1 MPKAAIAEQVKALQ
15 PWFHNLH
22 LPDGTQTAPDHFLGD
37 FPRYKWEEI
46 SPWLPSE
53 LNGIKA
59 LDIGCNAGY
68 YSFELAKRG
77 AQVTAI
83 DIDEHYLQQASWA
96 ADTLGFSQQIK
107 FRKSTVYDL
116 IGDDEQYDLVW
127 FMGVL
132 YHLRHPLLALDII
145 RQRCKGR
152 MIFQTMTMPG
162 EEVFPTEQ
170 NYTLPQREVM
180 NHPGWPKMAFIEHR
194 VENDP
199 TNWWAPNHAAIEA
212 MLRAAG
218 FSNIKRIGHEI
229 YLCEALDEPSTFAQD
244 ELAAFT
250 PKRIIM

>member
-1 MPKAAIAEQVKALQ
+1 MPEAAIAEQVKALQ

-37 FPRYKWEEI
+37 FPSYKWQEI
-46 SPWLPSE
+46 APWLPDD
-53 LNGIKA
+53 LTGTTV

-68 YSFELAKRG
+68 YSFELARRG
-77 AQVTAI
+77 AQVTAV
-83 DIDEHYLQQASWA
+83 DVDSHYLQQADWA
-96 ADTLGFSQQIK
+96 AETLGLREQIS
-107 FRKSTVYDL
+107 FRKNTVYELLHDSA
-116 IGDDEQYDLVW
+116 QYDLVW

-152 MIFQTMTMPG
+152 MVFQTMTMPG
-162 EEVFPTEQ
+162 DEVFPAEE
-170 NYTLPQREVM
+170 NYSLAQREVM

-218 FSNIKRIGHEI
+218 FGNIQRISHEI
-229 YLCEALDEPSTFAQD
+229 YLCEATTAPSSFAQD
-244 ELAAFT
+244 DLNTFT
-250 PKRIIM
+250 RRLTT